1 MNSELLDRSALK
13 AADDYCEYRRIVGDD
28 DGGVLFTT
36 EQYEEYKRKML
47 PQRAKNRL
55 YVSFGVPGGIDCKLV
70 GPETPCFFNPRPR
83 LCGVCMFSPC
93 LRGFSPGTPVSI
105 PHLKSECLFLL
116 YKQHKT
122 DFEII
127 PSERPLLLPCRMK
140 KCLCSTYEYLP
151 HIGTIPIRCQCK
163 HLPEHHNETDGHL
176 CKTCDCSG
184 FRSPYT
190 CGCGQPSFNHQTLV
204 ETKSER
210 EARGR
215 PVGQDVPY
223 AAMGG
228 LTGFSSL
235 LDGYIALEASGS
247 SNESNDDCQE
257 RCTAS
262 RIKQASPEA
271 SSSICKRKTK

>member
-13 AADDYCEYRRIVGDD
+13 AADDYCEYRRIVGVDD
-28 DGGVLFTT
+28 RGVLFTP
-36 EQYEEYKRKML
+36 EQYEEYKRKMV

-70 GPETPCFFNPRPR
+70 GPETPCFCAHR
-83 LCGVCMFSPC
+83 
-93 LRGFSPGTPVSI
+93 
-105 PHLKSECLFLL
+105 
-116 YKQHKT
+116 YKLHKT

-140 KCLCSTYEYLP
+140 ECLCSTYEYLP

-271 SSSICKRKTK
+271 SSSICKKKTK